1 MKILRILLHSF
12 TLAVINICSILA
24 GFGVYQLFKSYNQI
38 VIQTPFA
45 ALFSIIAFLLW
56 SLIIQR
62 FSLGWLSLQG
72 IKEFAL
78 TFFFALI
85 WSPAIF
91 VPLHYLGRGYLT
103 SFGNIAGLWLYQ
115 IPSNFLALLVL
126 RKLQPAPAE
135 NYNL

>member
-12 TLAVINICSILA
+12 TLAIINICSILA

-38 VIQTPFA
+38 AIQTPFA

-62 FSLGWLSLQG
+62 FSLEQLSLHG
-72 IKEFAL
+72 VKEFVL
-78 TFFFALI
+78 TFLFALI

-91 VPLHYLGRGYLT
+91 IPLHYLGRGYLT
-103 SFGNIAGLWLYQ
+103 SFGNIAGLWLFQ
-115 IPSNFLALLVL
+115 IPTNFLALLVV
-126 RKLQPAPAE
+126 RKLQPAPEE